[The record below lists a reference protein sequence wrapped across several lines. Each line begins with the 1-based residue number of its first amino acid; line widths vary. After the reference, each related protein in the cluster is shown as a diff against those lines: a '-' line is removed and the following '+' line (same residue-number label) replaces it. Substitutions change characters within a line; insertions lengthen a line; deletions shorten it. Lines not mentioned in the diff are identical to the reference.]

1 MKIRWPIFL
10 LATYF
15 LFLIKHPVP
24 QVLADTNFVKSN
36 RNPLV
41 ISNIEDKEILQ
52 SHIFLEDAVYRG
64 VFSVKNPN
72 NKYSLYIGS
81 SGDGYKWTL
90 IKEILTA
97 SNNLSDPKVF
107 LLSDNGIKLFFTFER
122 SDGIYEILSS
132 DCDKEYN
139 CSSEFTSVL
148 KPENDLSESRGVSYP
163 YIYQENNDYYLL
175 YNSWGPDG
183 FRISMAISSDLVN
196 WERCGKTLINNGG
209 APFLF
214 KNNKNNQYYLY
225 FHGTT
230 DYGISH
236 ITSSDNVLNCSTNWS
251 QPNKILQIDQEYDKH
266 LIISPSVIENK
277 GAAYLYYSGR
287 GDNGWTLNMATSE
300 VLTQEKPTI
309 VLIPGLFGSWN
320 KDAILHERNVE
331 LSDWQINPIANEYVG
346 LINTLNNL
354 GYQNGKDLYI
364 FAYDWRKSLENSAS
378 DLDNFIKEEIVSVN
392 PDQTFSLVG
401 HSLGGLIGRI
411 YAQKHKPLNLDNIIT
426 IGSPHKGVAQVYKA
440 VEAGEIDRYNN
451 LEWLAQKVIIQ
462 LYRDGMKTD
471 RQVLNEKM
479 PILRDL
485 LPTYNYILNADK
497 TPITI
502 DSMSIKNNT
511 LLNYNHFFLDSVLLI
526 NTVVGEKGNTLS
538 GFRVTSPT
546 FFDKLM
552 GNYIDGRPV
561 ENIYEIGDYVVTGK
575 SAKIEPNSKT
585 LSLDHGELVYR
596 SQGIKEILNALGIE
610 NKESDISEG
619 DKTNLFPSLIFL
631 VRSPIELEVKFENQ
645 IFSENKG
652 VVFVENAHPGNY
664 EMIAKGKEKGRYSV
678 LIGST
683 NENYDN
689 WYEIEGEITSD
700 DPTGERDRYSFILE
714 QHRSELNFKE
724 QDLLNELINYL
735 DFLFKSIKSKHLQD
749 AIGNLKKVRLD
760 DGEKVWKSDNKD
772 LISAHEN
779 IFKAINKE
787 SSTINRTLLLKSISK
802 LEKLYGQI
810 NERKFN
816 KLLRLKT
823 RADLVIKT
831 RLKALAEKKL
841 IQRNNKKKETSYDLQ
856 VLQNIQTRV
865 KEVEVAIQQQSYAYA
880 DILLRSV
887 GHLVKLI

>member
-1 MKIRWPIFL
+1 MRLMRLRKILFL
-10 LATYF
+10 LIIVPII
-15 LFLIKHPVP
+15 IKS
-24 QVLADTNFVKSN
+24 LTTSAYADDNFIKSDH
-36 RNPLV
+36 NPLI
-41 ISNIEDKEILQ
+41 ISNLDGKEILQ
-52 SHIFLEDAVYRG
+52 TNIFLDEG
-64 VFSVKNPN
+64 VFKGIFSVKNN
-72 NKYSLYIGS
+72 NKFSLYLGQ
-81 SGDGYKWTL
+81 SGNGFEWFL
-90 IKEILTA
+90 IKEILS
-97 SNNLSDPKVF
+97 SNYSLFGTRVLKMSTNDV
-107 LLSDNGIKLFFTFER
+107 KLFITIEKEQEL
-122 SDGIYEILSS
+122 YEIVIS
-132 DCDKEYN
+132 DCDAEFN
-139 CSSEFTSVL
+139 CSSNL
-148 KPENDLSESRGVSYP
+148 KPALKSDGNTLESRGVSNGFPFY
-163 YIYQENNDYYLL
+163 ENNKYYLF
-175 YNSWGPDG
+175 YGYWGSQG
-183 FRISMAISSDLVN
+183 FRINLAISNDFIN
-196 WERCGKTLINNGG
+196 WDKCSSYITQDADG
-209 APFLF
+209 AFILKDDNSYKLF
-214 KNNKNNQYYLY
+214 
-225 FHGTT
+225 FHNAYG
-230 DYGISH
+230 YGIYVM
-236 ITSSDNVLNCSTNWS
+236 SSYDRQLSCNMTWSDPVRVLYGS
-251 QPNKILQIDQEYDKH
+251 QNYDKYH
-266 LIISPSVIENK
+266 LIQPSIIKSEHK
-277 GAAYLYYSGR
+277 SRLYYSGR

-735 DFLFKSIKSKHLQD
+735 DFLFKSIKTKHLQD